1 MVGQQDAL
9 LQVVHFHFLL
19 ANASIGL
26 ILSKGRLAEIPDA
39 SILLIE
45 AGDSNDQIEATQYA
59 GG

>member
-1 MVGQQDAL
+1 MGQQDVL
-9 LQVVHFHFLL
+9 SQVVHFHFLL
-19 ANASIGL
+19 VNASIVL

-45 AGDSNDQIEATQYA
+45 AGDSNDLIEATHYA